1 MSLCIGSFHPQ
12 HCTRLRETY
21 SHLCWINLTV
31 LWFAHYPH
39 LGKKTY
45 VSFVMVKSDCTH
57 CTTFRQVSPNDP
69 HIYDHPMYAYRYRY
83 RYRYRYIDIDIDVD
97 VDIDIDIFYM
107 LNYDLQIS
115 SSHTITTSF
124 LTFLT
129 LLDKAKLMQTSPPGE
144 RDAGNVGELVG

>member
-1 MSLCIGSFHPQ
+1 MSVSSWLSLIVPTAQHFAKYPQTIPTFMIILC
-12 HCTRLRETY
+12 
-21 SHLCWINLTV
+21 
-31 LWFAHYPH
+31 
-39 LGKKTY
+39 
-45 VSFVMVKSDCTH
+45 M
-57 CTTFRQVSPNDP
+57 
-69 HIYDHPMYAYRYRY
+69 HIDIDIDIDIDIE
-83 RYRYRYIDIDIDVD
+83 IDIDIDVD